1 MPFDLNAVSKCFHVA
16 EGPRAVPCDVTN
28 QEQVL
33 SLVDQTTQR
42 FGRIYIVVNNTGI
55 IQVDLMSTTTVED
68 FVTALDVMF

>member
-1 MPFDLNAVSKCFHVA
+1 M
-16 EGPRAVPCDVTN
+16 
-28 QEQVL
+28 
-33 SLVDQTTQR
+33 DQTTQR